1 MNARVNVLLLL
12 GFGRRLFQ
20 YAAKCRLDMTA
31 RTSESVVKIE
41 MAKSGI
47 EVVRIQASD
56 DITPHPNTFRIAG
69 RPGQLLRDFEQFID
83 PRRFL
88 LLFALLLGLVALVW
102 IVLRQGGPCRERKD
116 YTESW

>member
-1 MNARVNVLLLL
+1 
-12 GFGRRLFQ
+12 
-20 YAAKCRLDMTA
+20 MTA
-31 RTSESVVKIE
+31 WTSESVVKIE

-47 EVVRIQASD
+47 EIIRIEAANN
-56 DITPHPNTFRIAG
+56 IPAHPNAFRVAG
-69 RPGQLLRDFEQFID
+69 RAGQLFRDFEQFVD